1 MACSRYSDV
10 LENLVIDLPQ
20 QLHVNFVDLK
30 GIAVLAKSDR
40 LQILCSGARRRCSN
54 SPGSTNL
61 TGQEIPMDAR
71 TVNNL
76 PPTATHGAVC
86 CLMAIELSKK
96 SWIVAVNTPLSDK
109 ISNHTVKGWK
119 ELLELIDKIRSRVGR
134 ELKRPAEFISCYE
147 AGYDGFRLH
156 RLLEENGVRNYV
168 IDPASVQVDRCA
180 RRVKTDNVDVTKLL
194 RSLMAYLRGEPK
206 VWSVVRVPSVTE
218 EDDRR
223 LHRERDRLINER
235 VQHVNRIK
243 GLCAV
248 HGIYD
253 YEPLRPNRLA
263 RLEQLRAAGKRE
275 LPPRVKAE
283 IARELQRLELVL
295 NMIKTIET
303 ERDAIASAGKSSTH
317 ANAKKIQNLTRL
329 KSIGPEI
336 GTTLVGEVFYRQFN
350 NRQQLGSYVGL
361 TPSHFQSGPLS
372 RDQGISKAGNPKART
387 VMIELAWLW
396 LRHQPNSPLSIW
408 FRERVGTAKGRIRR
422 IAIVAVARK
431 LLIAL
436 WRYLETGVVPTATV
450 LKV

>member
-1 MACSRYSDV
+1 
-10 LENLVIDLPQ
+10 
-20 QLHVNFVDLK
+20 
-30 GIAVLAKSDR
+30 
-40 LQILCSGARRRCSN
+40 
-54 SPGSTNL
+54 
-61 TGQEIPMDAR
+61 MDAK

-119 ELLELIDKIRSRVGR
+119 ELLELIDKIRSRIGR

-147 AGYDGFRLH
+147 AGYDGFWLH

-168 IDPASVQVDRCA
+168 IDPASLQVDRRA

-206 VWSVVRVPSVTE
+206 VWSVVRVPTVAE

-248 HGIYD
+248 HGVYH
-253 YEPLRPNRLA
+253 YEPLRLDRMK
-263 RLEQLRAAGKRE
+263 RLEQLRTGDERE
-275 LPPRVKAE
+275 LPARVKAE
-283 IARELQRLELVL
+283 IRRELRRLELVL
-295 NMIKTIET
+295 QMIKVIEK
-303 ERDAIASAGKSSTH
+303 ERNAMALGKATSTYGN
-317 ANAKKIQNLTRL
+317 ANKVQQLVKIG
-329 KSIGPEI
+329 SIGPEI
-336 GTTLVGEVFYRQFN
+336 ATVLVGEVFYRRFN
-350 NRQQLGSYVGL
+350 NRQQVGSYVGL
-361 TPSHFQSGPLS
+361 TPSHFQSGASS

-387 VMIELAWLW
+387 IMLELAWFW
-396 LRHQPNSPLSIW
+396 IRYQPNSPLTIW

-422 IAIVAVARK
+422 IAIVAMARK

-436 WRYLETGVVPTATV
+436 WRYVETGVVPTGAK
-450 LKV
+450 LKTSNR